1 MRAASYVAIVL
12 VAFSL
17 TPATAAE
24 TAVDRA
30 KEDEI
35 VAVPKGDPDMAA
47 AFRQARETLKT
58 FLDLARTPRSTIT
71 SMAVKV
77 AVRDA
82 GETEYFWI
90 SPFSARRPLRR
101 QDQQHAAQRPQH
113 QARPDDYIQAK
124 RCGRLALP
132 REWQDVRQLYRLR
145 LAQARAAVGNASVQ
159 AGIWTE
165 LREYLGHDH
174 TRAR

>member
-35 VAVPKGDPDMAA
+35 VAVPKGDPDMEA

-77 AVRDA
+77 AVRDG

-90 SPFSARRPLRR
+90 SPFTE
-101 QDQQHAAQRPQH
+101 QD
-113 QARPDDYIQAK
+113 
-124 RCGRLALP
+124 GRFVGKINNTP
-132 REWQDVRQLYRLR
+132 RSVHNVKLGQTITFKQSDVVDWLYRENGKMFGNFTACAL
-145 LAQARAAVGNASVQ
+145 LKHVPPSEMQAFK
-159 AGIWTE
+159 
-165 LREYLGHDH
+165 REYGLNCESI
-174 TRAR
+174 

>member
-30 KEDEI
+30 KQDEI

-77 AVRDA
+77 AVRDG

-90 SPFSARRPLRR
+90 SPFTE
-101 QDQQHAAQRPQH
+101 QD
-113 QARPDDYIQAK
+113 
-124 RCGRLALP
+124 GRFVGKINNTP
-132 REWQDVRQLYRLR
+132 RSVHNVKLGQTITFKQSDVVDWLYRENGKMFGNFTACAL
-145 LAQARAAVGNASVQ
+145 LKHVPPSEMQAFK
-159 AGIWTE
+159 
-165 LREYLGHDH
+165 REYGLNCESI
-174 TRAR
+174 

>member
-1 MRAASYVAIVL
+1 MRAVSYVAIVL

-17 TPATAAE
+17 TPAIGAE

-35 VAVPKGDPDMAA
+35 VAVPKGDPDMEA

-77 AVRDA
+77 AVRDG

-90 SPFSARRPLRR
+90 SPFTE
-101 QDQQHAAQRPQH
+101 QD
-113 QARPDDYIQAK
+113 
-124 RCGRLALP
+124 GRIVGKINNTP
-132 REWQDVRQLYRLR
+132 RSVHNVKLGQTITFKQSDVVDWLYRENSKMFGNFTACAL
-145 LAQARAAVGNASVQ
+145 LKHVSPSEMQAFK
-159 AGIWTE
+159 
-165 LREYLGHDH
+165 REYGLNCESI
-174 TRAR
+174 

>member
-35 VAVPKGDPDMAA
+35 VAVPKGDPDMEA

-71 SMAVKV
+71 SVAVKV

-82 GETEYFWI
+82 GETEYFWM
-90 SPFSARRPLRR
+90 SPFTE
-101 QDQQHAAQRPQH
+101 QD
-113 QARPDDYIQAK
+113 
-124 RCGRLALP
+124 GRFVGKINNTP
-132 REWQDVRQLYRLR
+132 RSVHNVKLGQTITFKQSDVVDWLYRENGKMFGNFTACAL
-145 LAQARAAVGNASVQ
+145 LKHVSPSEMQAFK
-159 AGIWTE
+159 
-165 LREYLGHDH
+165 RE
-174 TRAR
+174 

>member
-30 KEDEI
+30 TEDEI

-77 AVRDA
+77 AVRDG
-82 GETEYFWI
+82 GETEHFWI
-90 SPFSARRPLRR
+90 SPFTE
-101 QDQQHAAQRPQH
+101 QD
-113 QARPDDYIQAK
+113 
-124 RCGRLALP
+124 GRFVGKINNTP
-132 REWQDVRQLYRLR
+132 RSVHNIKLGQTITFKQSDVVDWLYRENGKMFGNFTACAL
-145 LAQARAAVGNASVQ
+145 LKHVPPSEMQAFK
-159 AGIWTE
+159 
-165 LREYLGHDH
+165 REYGLNCESI
-174 TRAR
+174 

>member
-1 MRAASYVAIVL
+1 MCAASYVAIVL

-30 KEDEI
+30 KQDEI
-35 VAVPKGDPDMAA
+35 VAVPKGDPDMEA

-71 SMAVKV
+71 RMAVKV

-90 SPFSARRPLRR
+90 SPFTE
-101 QDQQHAAQRPQH
+101 QD
-113 QARPDDYIQAK
+113 
-124 RCGRLALP
+124 GRFAGKINNTP
-132 REWQDVRQLYRLR
+132 RSVHNVKLSQTITFKQSDVVDWLYRENGKMFGNFTACAL
-145 LAQARAAVGNASVQ
+145 LKHVPPSEMQAFK
-159 AGIWTE
+159 
-165 LREYLGHDH
+165 REYGLNCESI
-174 TRAR
+174 